1 MESTAPARPPRTVP
15 GRWIVLT
22 MFAFGIAATGGIWV
36 YWKLHLAPFMPL
48 QKALA
53 AEFPKSSPRVDG
65 GWSGKEFQ
73 QGPPRLRIVLRVP
86 YPPLEQDARVSATID
101 RVVELARAHLDFTK
115 YETLEIY
122 LVHYAPERAPQQFE
136 FKARIRDL
144 ASGDPTRPSTK
155 AAAGE

>member
-1 MESTAPARPPRTVP
+1 MESAAPVPQPRTVS

-22 MFAFGIAATGGIWV
+22 MFVFGIAATGGIWV

-65 GWSGKEFQ
+65 GWSGKQYQ

-86 YPPLEQDARVSATID
+86 YPPLERDARVSATIE
-101 RVVELARAHLDFTK
+101 RVIALAREFLSFDN

-122 LVHYAPERAPQQFE
+122 LVHYAPERAPRQFE

-144 ASGDPTRPSTK
+144 DSGRRPAEASE
-155 AAAGE
+155 AAAKQ

>member
-1 MESTAPARPPRTVP
+1 MESTAPAPLPRTVS

-22 MFAFGIAATGGIWV
+22 VFAFGIAATGGIWV

-53 AEFPKSSPRVDG
+53 AEFPQSSPRVDG

-86 YPPLEQDARVSATID
+86 YPPLEQDARVPATLD
-101 RVVELARAHLDFTK
+101 RVIALARESLNLDH

-122 LVHYAPERAPQQFE
+122 LVHYAPERAPRQFE
-136 FKARIRDL
+136 FRARIRDL
-144 ASGDPTRPSTK
+144 DSGRR
-155 AAAGE
+155 AAATSDPATGQ